1 MKFKNDTLVLIDTG
15 GTSYIGKIKD
25 YDSDYTLNLSDAFK
39 VKDVN
44 AITPEGM
51 IMQVGTVLQPIIQGM
66 DKPANVHVHICAI
79 SEINN
84 TMQLYKNYEGIM
96 AKCSGI
102 ILAPANALNNIKK
115 IEL

>member
-1 MKFKNDTLVLIDTG
+1 MKFQNNILVLIDTG
-15 GTSYIGKIKD
+15 GTSYIGKID
-25 YDSDYTLNLSDAFK
+25 GYDSDFALNLYDAFK

-51 IMQVGTVLQPIIQGM
+51 IMQVGTVLHPIIQGI
-66 DKPANVHVHICAI
+66 DKPTKVHVHICAI
-79 SEINN
+79 SEITN

-102 ILAPANALNNIKK
+102 ILAPANALNNI
-115 IEL
+115 

>member
-1 MKFKNDTLVLIDTG
+1 MKFQKDTLVLVDTG
-15 GTSYIGKIKD
+15 GTSYIGKID
-25 YDSDYTLNLSDAFK
+25 NYDSDYTLNLYDAFK

-51 IMQVGTVLQPIIQGM
+51 IMQVGTVLQPIIQGV
-66 DKPANVHVHICAI
+66 DKPATVHVHICAI
-79 SEINN
+79 SEI
-84 TMQLYKNYEGIM
+84 TIAMQLYKNYEGIM